1 MSPKKIQSFSDI
13 ITTSRI
19 IVCCG
24 SGGVGKTTTAA
35 ALAVQAAHT
44 GRRVVLITIDPAKRL
59 ADALGLDGLSND
71 PSRVDLACSGEL
83 WAMMLDA
90 RSTFDDVIR
99 RESRDLE
106 QQQAILQN
114 PFYSNIAS
122 RLSGSQE
129 YMAAEKLYELS
140 NDERFDLVV
149 VDTPPSREALDF
161 LDAPQKLMNFLDHR
175 VYRWLVMPA
184 RGGLRLLNFAAQPI
198 LKTIGRVIGADV
210 LADAV
215 NFFQA
220 FEGIEEGFR
229 QRCVAVQELLKSSSS
244 KYIVV
249 ACAHNDTIQEAIYFT
264 EQLAEANI
272 NITGVILNRLQPP
285 FGKGSSAAS
294 LTAARKADKTGDS
307 AVAVLYRNLAHLRS
321 LAEAQ
326 ENALK
331 PLLESSSGAVVVR
344 LYQRAEDVHDL
355 EAIAELGR
363 DLVATTTT
371 R

>member
-1 MSPKKIQSFSDI
+1 MHEKGYLFQQKEPHFENDCRVCVLGPRPAAPAAPSEKAASLSPSSNVEQLLSEISEVKQLLQSHVAGSFWSSMQQETAPHAEIVKHLLNVGFSPKLCADIVKNLPSSNNFQTLLQEARSQVAGLIRTIDSFSIFDQGGVFAFI
-13 ITTSRI
+13 GPT
-19 IVCCG
+19 
-24 SGGVGKTTTAA
+24 GVGKTTTAA

-106 QQQAILQN
+106 QQQAILEN

-175 VYRWLVMPA
+175 VYRW
-184 RGGLRLLNFAAQPI
+184 I
-198 LKTIGRVIGADV
+198 
-210 LADAV
+210 
-215 NFFQA
+215 
-220 FEGIEEGFR
+220 
-229 QRCVAVQELLKSSSS
+229 
-244 KYIVV
+244 
-249 ACAHNDTIQEAIYFT
+249 
-264 EQLAEANI
+264 
-272 NITGVILNRLQPP
+272 
-285 FGKGSSAAS
+285 
-294 LTAARKADKTGDS
+294 
-307 AVAVLYRNLAHLRS
+307 
-321 LAEAQ
+321 
-326 ENALK
+326 
-331 PLLESSSGAVVVR
+331 
-344 LYQRAEDVHDL
+344 
-355 EAIAELGR
+355 AIA
-363 DLVATTTT
+363 
-371 R
+371 